1 MNPVKALAR
10 VGTIS
15 LARSF
20 NAFLPGKAT
29 ALLKENLTI
38 VRKMDYA
45 PQPILLNI
53 ESSLEYNVRL
63 KSCAKEPETVRWIE
77 EFVKDGDTLFDIG
90 ANVGAYSLVAA
101 KATGGKAKVYAFE
114 PAFPNFAQLCHNIYL
129 NGCGDTVVP
138 LPIALSDRTV
148 LDNLNYNNL
157 KPGGALHAVGKP
169 VDFKG
174 REFRPVFQQ
183 GVLSYRLDDVV
194 RQFALD
200 PPNHV
205 KIDVDGTELS
215 ILHGAAET
223 LSGQS
228 VRSVLV
234 EVEEGREEPAELV
247 AYLEGKSFKLQEK
260 HKYVYGEDWEDLS
273 GVFNY
278 LFVRDGRTSQ
288 TESRRH

>member
-20 NAFLPGKAT
+20 NAFLPGKAA

-38 VRKMDYA
+38 VRRMDYA

-63 KSCAKEPETVRWIE
+63 KSCAKEPETVKWIE
-77 EFVKDGDTLFDIG
+77 EFVKEGDTFYDVG

-101 KATGGKAKVYAFE
+101 KAIRGNVKVYAFE

-129 NGCGDTVVP
+129 NGCGDSIVP
-138 LPIALSDRTV
+138 LPIALSDKTV

-157 KPGGALHAVGKP
+157 MPGGALHAVGEP

-174 REFRPVFQQ
+174 REFGPVFKQ

-205 KIDVDGTELS
+205 KIDVDGIELS
-215 ILHGAAET
+215 ILQGATET
-223 LSGQS
+223 LSGTS
-228 VRSVLV
+228 LRSILV
-234 EVEEGREEPAELV
+234 EVEEGREEPTDMVE
-247 AYLEGKSFKLQEK
+247 YLRDKGFTLKER
-260 HKYVYGEDWEDLS
+260 HKYVYGEDWKDLS
-273 GVFNY
+273 QVFNY
-278 LFVRDGRTSQ
+278 LFVRDGTTS
-288 TESRRH
+288 